1 MRGVTTLQIVFQG
14 AAIDSQMVY
23 RKDKPSFDFQ
33 ENITTIF
40 EGALVWFDSRRVRAK
55 SPTLLVRLL
64 HRSQPC
70 MGVLCILLW

>member
-1 MRGVTTLQIVFQG
+1 MRGVTTLQIVFHG
-14 AAIDSQMVY
+14 VAIDSQMVY
-23 RKDKPSFDFQ
+23 RKDKPSS
-33 ENITTIF
+33 TIF
-40 EGALVWFDSRRVRAK
+40 EGALVWFDSRRVRSK